1 LFFGPGARS
10 SGTSAAAPAMSHAS
24 HPSQQPA
31 TRIFNPGWGPLS
43 TLPGNPVMWVLI
55 ISELLAFS
63 GFFILFAWERT
74 RQPEL
79 FNLSQSQLNPVIGG
93 VNTLI
98 LLTSGLC
105 AALALQALAHSRRR
119 ARQWLGLTMVL
130 GLVFCAVKFM
140 EYASKFAAGITP
152 ETNTFFG
159 YYYGLTA
166 FHFAHVLFGLALLA
180 LVTWRLSEENL
191 ETVAAFWH
199 MVDLIWILLYP
210 LIYLLR

>member
-1 LFFGPGARS
+1 MSQASHSNRP
-10 SGTSAAAPAMSHAS
+10 AAP
-24 HPSQQPA
+24 PV
-31 TRIFNPGWGPLS
+31 FNPGWGPLS

-63 GFFILFAWERT
+63 GFFMLFAWERS

-79 FNLSQSQLNPVIGG
+79 FNLSQSQLDPIAGG
-93 VNTLI
+93 INTLI

-105 AALALQALAHSRRR
+105 AALALQALGTSRRR

-130 GLVFCAVKFM
+130 GVVFCAVKFM
-140 EYASKFAAGITP
+140 EYAGKFAAGITP

-159 YYYGLTA
+159 FYYGLTA

-180 LVTWRLSEENL
+180 LVCWRLSEENL
-191 ETVAAFWH
+191 ETVTAFWH
-199 MVDLIWILLYP
+199 MVDLIWVLLYP
-210 LIYLLR
+210 LVYLLR